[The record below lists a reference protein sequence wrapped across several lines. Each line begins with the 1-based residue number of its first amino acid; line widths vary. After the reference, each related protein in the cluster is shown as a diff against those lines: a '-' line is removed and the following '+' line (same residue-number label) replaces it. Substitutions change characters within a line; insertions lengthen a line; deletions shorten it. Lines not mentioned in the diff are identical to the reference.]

1 MKLNVGGLDKKAR
14 ILVGILLLSLLVLLP
29 SPNNLWGL
37 IGLVPL
43 ATGTFGFCPLYTVLG
58 LNTCPLKDQKK

>member
-1 MKLNVGGLDKKAR
+1 MKHNVGGLDKKAR

-58 LNTCPLKDQKK
+58 LTTCPLKDQKK